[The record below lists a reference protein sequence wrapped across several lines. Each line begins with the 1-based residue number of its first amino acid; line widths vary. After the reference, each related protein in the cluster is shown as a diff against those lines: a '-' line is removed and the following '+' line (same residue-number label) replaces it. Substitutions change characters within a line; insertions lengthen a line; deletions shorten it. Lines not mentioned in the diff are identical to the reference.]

1 MKKRFEIEVDLD
13 KKILRFKAWGFWS
26 KKEGKLFY
34 EEYLAKSKPLINDKW
49 VVLADISEFG
59 IQKKEVQAVNIDL
72 MKYSAANGMVKAAN
86 LISRLLN
93 QIQIEKLFKESKF
106 PSHAFFKSKDDAEKW
121 LFE

>member
-1 MKKRFEIEVDLD
+1 MKEKYKIEVDLD

-26 KKEGKLFY
+26 EEDGRLFY
-34 EEYLAKSKPLINDKW
+34 EEFLAKSKPLINDKW
-49 VVLADISEFG
+49 FVLADISEFG
-59 IQKKEVQAVNIDL
+59 VQKKEVQAIHGDL
-72 MKYSAANGMVKAAN
+72 MKYSAENGMVKAAN

-93 QIQIEKLFKESKF
+93 QIQIEKLFKESGF